1 MKRLSIIALALAAL
15 VSFGCAKDYLDTAP
29 SSSTATS
36 DIFETTDMAA
46 LAINGLNKI
55 MNYQY
60 GSYGQGYNGEGTVRL
75 YVGDYLGNNLMKCNS
90 TSFLNSA
97 NGNLYISTTAT
108 LAAYPWYYYYRIVG
122 NANTIIANIDDAEGT
137 DGERAFI
144 KAQALTYRAYAYSNL
159 VQIFGRRWSDGQDKL
174 ACILRLEPG
183 EPDDKD
189 RATVGEVYTQI
200 YADLD
205 EAISLFNSSGMAN
218 KRSNTYT
225 MDLDVAYALYA
236 RVALT
241 REDWSNALKYAQLA
255 RKNYP
260 LMSVK
265 DEKAGFCNPTSEW
278 IWYLYGTDDEPL
290 YYYSYFAYISY
301 NSNAST
307 VRTYPLL
314 ISRHL
319 FDKIPTTDIRR
330 AFWLDPAGYE
340 GTFNT
345 NTMKANSQSNSNAL
359 YKYAFEYSKQ
369 DGRVGLYSTA
379 TVSAYMQFKVANN
392 NNPGVGNMVLFRSS
406 EMLLIEAEAQYRLNN
421 EAAARAALVEL
432 NATSKRDP
440 AYTCDKSGAAL
451 MEEIKFYRGVELW
464 GEGFNWFDLKRWG
477 DKIDRKTYADGGN
490 WMSSY
495 AVTYGPNEKNNW
507 TWTIPRQETDFNKGI
522 STTSNE

>member
-1 MKRLSIIALALAAL
+1 
-15 VSFGCAKDYLDTAP
+15 
-29 SSSTATS
+29 
-36 DIFETTDMAA
+36 
-46 LAINGLNKI
+46 
-55 MNYQY
+55 
-60 GSYGQGYNGEGTVRL
+60 
-75 YVGDYLGNNLMKCNS
+75 
-90 TSFLNSA
+90 
-97 NGNLYISTTAT
+97 
-108 LAAYPWYYYYRIVG
+108 
-122 NANTIIANIDDAEGT
+122 
-137 DGERAFI
+137 
-144 KAQALTYRAYAYSNL
+144 
-159 VQIFGRRWSDGQDKL
+159 
-174 ACILRLEPG
+174 
-183 EPDDKD
+183 
-189 RATVGEVYTQI
+189 ATVGEVYTQI

-241 REDWSNALKYAQLA
+241 REDWSNALKYAQMA

-345 NTMKANSQSNSNAL
+345 NTMKANAQNNNNAL